1 MSSPQIDQTNV
12 RRFLVDENMPRTLA
26 PALRS
31 AGYDA
36 EDARDVGL
44 RGRPDSDVWAYAQA
58 HSQTL
63 ITYDR
68 EFGNTLMYPEP
79 HAGIVV
85 GDRIDHFAPD
95 TQVRLIL
102 SGLTSLQGQTLADA
116 VVIVAPGRVRVHR
129 STTLP

>member
-1 MSSPQIDQTNV
+1 MSSPRVNQPTV
-12 RRFLVDENMPRTLA
+12 WRFLIDENMPRTLA
-26 PALRS
+26 PMLRA

-68 EFGNTLMYPEP
+68 EFGNTLIYPEP
-79 HAGIVV
+79 HSGVIV

-95 TQVRLIL
+95 NQNRLIL
-102 SGLTSLQGQTLADA
+102 SGLTSLQGQSLADA
-116 VVIVAPGRVRVHR
+116 VVIVAPGRVRVR
-129 STTLP
+129 RGTSRP

>member
-1 MSSPQIDQTNV
+1 
-12 RRFLVDENMPRTLA
+12 MPRTLA
-26 PALRS
+26 PALRA

-58 HSQTL
+58 HSRTL

-68 EFGNTLMYPEP
+68 EFGNTLIYPEP
-79 HAGIVV
+79 HAGIIV

-95 TQVRLIL
+95 NQNRLIL
-102 SGLTSLQGQTLADA
+102 SGLTSLQGQSLADA

-129 STTLP
+129 GTSRP